1 MPRASVNFPL
11 FYFRRGFPEAV
22 GSKRKGPGG
31 VGEDFFLRARDA
43 REVKN
48 GCAELFYIYSVLTLP
63 SGLHTLMP
71 ASETIR
77 RTDVDRSLNC
87 NRKLGLAR

>member
-31 VGEDFFLRARDA
+31 VGEDFFFARSR
-43 REVKN
+43 REGSEKWVC
-48 GCAELFYIYSVLTLP
+48 GAVVYI
-63 SGLHTLMP
+63 
-71 ASETIR
+71 
-77 RTDVDRSLNC
+77 
-87 NRKLGLAR
+87 